1 MSTDAHAQVDVLF
14 GVFRPLGALLCAG
27 VAAPPASAA
36 SAAAA
41 PRTLCA
47 KRAAQVTD
55 PGAGCNVGYSG
66 YSYGA

>member
-1 MSTDAHAQVDVLF
+1 MRTDAHPQVDVLF

-27 VAAPPASAA
+27 VAAPPR

-47 KRAAQVTD
+47 KRAAQVTN
-55 PGAGCNVGYSG
+55 PGYSN
-66 YSYGA
+66 GA